1 MIGYFEALEH
11 ILQRYANTTICV
23 ERMLCHY
30 DTYVHFFIGPLVFNF
45 QSRKS
50 TALSL
55 ERLFQGRI
63 REEKKKDSG
72 WSWKS
77 EFTYLFSPITV
88 CHTNDIIHAKL
99 KVELLDR
106 VPWLYDMRANT
117 CVTYCM
123 DPTPH
128 QCNLLCGLLTFLWV
142 PKFIVWGSRSK
153 HSTWRDCYVRVS
165 QSGYTVSSFASF
177 ILNRCPIYVHVKMQ
191 ALQSRHASS

>member
-63 REEKKKDSG
+63 REEKKRIPAGRGNQNSLIY
-72 WSWKS
+72 
-77 EFTYLFSPITV
+77 FRLSPF
-88 CHTNDIIHAKL
+88 
-99 KVELLDR
+99 
-106 VPWLYDMRANT
+106 
-117 CVTYCM
+117 VTQM
-123 DPTPH
+123 T
-128 QCNLLCGLLTFLWV
+128 
-142 PKFIVWGSRSK
+142 
-153 HSTWRDCYVRVS
+153 
-165 QSGYTVSSFASF
+165 
-177 ILNRCPIYVHVKMQ
+177 
-191 ALQSRHASS
+191 